1 MRVSA
6 IMQTDLVTTAPDA
19 AVVDVARL
27 LTERRVGACLVMER
41 GELAGIFTERD
52 LVRLVAS
59 GWDVRRRPV
68 REAMTTDVTL
78 APPDAELLWAAATMR
93 RLGARHLPV
102 GEGGHVVGIISI
114 RDLYAAAEAMLR
126 LDPRGAES
134 ARGVLAAASH

>member
-52 LVRLVAS
+52 LGILKRSDLTGFNWANVPAILTEVGFLTNPSEDRA
-59 GWDVRRRPV
+59 
-68 REAMTTDVTL
+68 L
-78 APPDAELLWAAATMR
+78 ATHR
-93 RLGARHLPV
+93 TVKRIARGL
-102 GEGGHVVGIISI
+102 EG
-114 RDLYAAAEAMLR
+114 
-126 LDPRGAES
+126 
-134 ARGVLAAASH
+134 GVLAYLRARGLR